1 VLFSAPLEL
10 SRLVAGLLGVSTVA
24 MMVAQILQP
33 ALVALGRNRAAML
46 AWVVSSALF
55 VGLLFAPVA
64 PLGAAVTAQLVA
76 PTLVCLLMAV
86 TLRREIRSRAAGT
99 ASDAP
104 AQAIEPSVTN
114 SL

>member
-1 VLFSAPLEL
+1 
-10 SRLVAGLLGVSTVA
+10 
-24 MMVAQILQP
+24 
-33 ALVALGRNRAAML
+33 ML

-76 PTLVCLLMAV
+76 PALVCLLMSV
-86 TLRREIRSRAAGT
+86 TLRREIRARAAG
-99 ASDAP
+99 AAPDAP
-104 AQAIEPSVTN
+104 AQAEAEAIEPSVTN